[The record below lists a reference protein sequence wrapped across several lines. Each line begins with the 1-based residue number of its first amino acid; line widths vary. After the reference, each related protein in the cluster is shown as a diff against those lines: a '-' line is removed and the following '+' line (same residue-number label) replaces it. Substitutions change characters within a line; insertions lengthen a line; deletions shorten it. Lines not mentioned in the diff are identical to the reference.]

1 MSDINKILKEAV
13 EGFEAPYD
21 LSIWENISSEL
32 SPMEDAF
39 RESVNGYEAAYNPSA
54 WSAIKNQIGTSST
67 LFQWIAGSAAALT
80 LIVGAI
86 AFIPSDDSTLTEQ
99 TTPSKIDNNAV
110 IVFNENKTTEN
121 KITTNTHTPL
131 AENETIKNDQPE
143 ENVNTTD
150 NLADNDDALVDD
162 NNVSVQNNGTNN
174 ANQTDQDNTNPVD
187 GMAVVPVDDTPDNN
201 HNNAEE
207 VVEFKYSADFSVSA
221 DEVCAGEKIIFNPK
235 VTKGNA
241 IHVWDFGDGTY
252 SSEPTASHVF
262 ENAGNYDVT
271 LTIRDKNSN
280 EVLASSRE
288 SVTINGLPSI
298 EFTWE
303 KDNVAIPTVDF
314 INLTEVGQDWAWK
327 VNGRMISD
335 KNEFEYTFREKGVYT
350 VELSAS
356 NNNGCT
362 NYMREEITVK
372 SDYDLFAPNAFSP
385 NGDGQNETFLP
396 KALLLVDK
404 EFTMVV
410 YNQAGNLVY
419 ATQSANESW
428 DGRAADNSVAP
439 GGSYIWVVT
448 LKNGNGQIEEY
459 TGQFTLIR

>member
-21 LSIWENISSEL
+21 ASIWENISSEL

-39 RESVNGYEAAYNPSA
+39 RESVKGHEAAYNPKA
-54 WSAIKNQIGTSST
+54 WSAIKNQIGSSST
-67 LFQWIAGSAAALT
+67 LLQWIAGSAAAVT
-80 LIVGAI
+80 LVVGAI
-86 AFIPSDDSTLTEQ
+86 AFIPSDDSALTEQ
-99 TTPSKIDNNAV
+99 TSPSKIDNNAA

-121 KITTNTHTPL
+121 KITTNTNTPL
-131 AENETIKNDQPE
+131 IENETLNNDQPVG
-143 ENVNTTD
+143 NMNIAD
-150 NLADNDDALVDD
+150 NLSDNGDALVNDGGSD
-162 NNVSVQNNGTNN
+162 QNNGT
-174 ANQTDQDNTNPVD
+174 TTPDQVGQEPVNPVD
-187 GMAVVPVDDTPDNN
+187 GMIVVPMDDTPENN
-201 HNNAEE
+201 DIEE
-207 VVEFKYSADFSVSA
+207 VVDFKYSADFSVSA
-221 DEVCAGEKIIFNPK
+221 DEVCAGEKILFNPK
-235 VTKGNA
+235 VVKGNA

-252 SSEPTASHVF
+252 SSESTASHVF

-280 EVLASSRE
+280 KVLASSKE

-303 KDNVAIPTVDF
+303 KDNAAIPTVDF
-314 INLTEVGQDWAWK
+314 INLTEVGQDWSWK

-356 NNNGCT
+356 NDNGCT
-362 NYMREEITVK
+362 NSVREEITVE

-419 ATQSANESW
+419 ATQSANEPW

-448 LKNGNGQIEEY
+448 LKNGNGQLEEY